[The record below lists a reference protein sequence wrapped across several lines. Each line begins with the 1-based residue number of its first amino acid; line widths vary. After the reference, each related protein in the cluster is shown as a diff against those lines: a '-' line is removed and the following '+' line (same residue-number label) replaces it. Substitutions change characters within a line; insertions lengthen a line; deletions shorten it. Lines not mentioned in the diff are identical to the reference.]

1 MITSLFFKLAEM
13 LGFSIIPTYTNTSP
27 SKENR
32 YYLSRE
38 LAIINNYWDF

>member
-32 YYLSRE
+32 TYLSRVV
-38 LAIINNYWDF
+38 AIKNYY